1 MEPWEGVLDSFK
13 RSDLANRSLIVGMIM
28 WMITRLHAGAAAW
41 SETARGV
48 YMTRQGDAKAFTGR
62 LIGHMTFSLVGAFV
76 FR

>member
-1 MEPWEGVLDSFK
+1 
-13 RSDLANRSLIVGMIM
+13 M